1 MLIQGLIMKK
11 NIVFLLVS
19 LMLSASS
26 YAVDGVI
33 HFRGEIVSPTCEIKT
48 NLKNETMDT
57 SCYKNGKMVKASQ
70 SIYATSLNA
79 ETPVKTILMP
89 VKNHE
94 NLKVLVVQY
103 E

>member
-1 MLIQGLIMKK
+1 MKK
-11 NIVFLLVS
+11 NVVFLLVS

-26 YAVDGVI
+26 YAADGII
-33 HFRGEIVSPTCEIKT
+33 HFRGEIVASPCNIKV
-48 NLKNETMDT
+48 NLQKETMDT

>member
-1 MLIQGLIMKK
+1 
-11 NIVFLLVS
+11 
-19 LMLSASS
+19 
-26 YAVDGVI
+26 
-33 HFRGEIVSPTCEIKT
+33 
-48 NLKNETMDT
+48 MDT

-79 ETPVKTILMP
+79 DTPVKTILMP

>member
-11 NIVFLLVS
+11 NVVFLLVS

-26 YAVDGVI
+26 YAADGII
-33 HFRGEIVSPTCEIKT
+33 HFRGEIVASPCNIKV
-48 NLKNETMDT
+48 NLQKETMDT
-57 SCYKNGKMVKASQ
+57 SCYKSGKMINERQ
-70 SIYATSLNA
+70 SIYATSFNA

>member
-1 MLIQGLIMKK
+1 MKK
-11 NIVFLLVS
+11 NVVFLLVS

-33 HFRGEIVSPTCEIKT
+33 HFRGAIVTPPCEISSNIQK
-48 NLKNETMDT
+48 ETMDT
-57 SCYKNGKMVKASQ
+57 ICYKNGKMVKASQ

-89 VKNHE
+89 VKNHK
-94 NLKVLVVQY
+94 NLKVLAVQY

>member
-1 MLIQGLIMKK
+1 MKK
-11 NIVFLLVS
+11 NVVFLLVYLFS
-19 LMLSASS
+19 TSS
-26 YAVDGVI
+26 HAVDGII
-33 HFRGEIVSPTCEIKT
+33 HFRGEIVAPPCEIKT
-48 NLKNETMDT
+48 NIEKEKMDT
-57 SCYKNGKMVKASQ
+57 ICYKTGKMVKASQ

>member
-1 MLIQGLIMKK
+1 MKK
-11 NIVFLLVS
+11 NVVFLLVS

-26 YAVDGVI
+26 YAADGVI
-33 HFRGEIVSPTCEIKT
+33 HFRGEIVAPPCEIKT
-48 NLKNETMDT
+48 NLQKETMDT

-70 SIYATSLNA
+70 SIYAASLNA

>member
-1 MLIQGLIMKK
+1 MKK

-19 LMLSASS
+19 IMLSASS

-48 NLKNETMDT
+48 NLQNEKMDT
-57 SCYKNGKMVKASQ
+57 SCYKNGKMVKTRQ